1 LGKHSASIFTLNKNT
16 EKSTEEQCLI
26 QPLGEENADCITQHI
41 FKNIV
46 RDIPDEK
53 VQSEEVAEFRSFVEL
68 EVEDFNECIDKTP
81 DSVPPDFRDTVHIE
95 SLKYIAGYVAYRFRD
110 KYSLGFPSR
119 DNREI
124 KGNMPDWIQYIS
136 RGFLLYPSKQLIAA
150 TEVLDSVFN
159 DIHKNSLSKDK
170 FIFDTVTDRTLEKLE
185 DKLPREVIH
194 CLARTRTYIRLRE
207 INTKI
212 SFDNCKKRLDR
223 KMKKFTNL
231 KK

>member
-1 LGKHSASIFTLNKNT
+1 
-16 EKSTEEQCLI
+16 
-26 QPLGEENADCITQHI
+26 
-41 FKNIV
+41 
-46 RDIPDEK
+46 
-53 VQSEEVAEFRSFVEL
+53 
-68 EVEDFNECIDKTP
+68 
-81 DSVPPDFRDTVHIE
+81 
-95 SLKYIAGYVAYRFRD
+95 
-110 KYSLGFPSR
+110 
-119 DNREI
+119 
-124 KGNMPDWIQYIS
+124 MPDWIQYIS
-136 RGFLLYPSKQLIAA
+136 RGSLLYPSKQLIAA
-150 TEVLDSVFN
+150 TEVFN

-185 DKLPREVIH
+185 DKLPHEVIH